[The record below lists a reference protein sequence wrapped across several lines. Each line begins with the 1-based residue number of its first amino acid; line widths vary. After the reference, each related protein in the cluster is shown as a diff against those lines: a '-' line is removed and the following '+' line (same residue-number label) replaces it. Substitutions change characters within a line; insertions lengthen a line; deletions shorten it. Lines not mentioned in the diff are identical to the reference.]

1 MSDPF
6 YVACYEGK
14 VDKIQQLIAEGSQP
28 TFEHVAVSCLQ
39 DCHEA
44 LKFLLTQVVTTDDK
58 LYGLIIKHISK
69 SNIAGVLIE
78 RVSVTDEIL
87 SIICEKGYFS
97 TFKVIYQKRATD
109 VKSALTETH
118 VNICTLRGHLDLFKV
133 LINIKPISN
142 QHLYH
147 VSVNKKELKTYTPE
161 KTTVSKYENGIFIL
175 PAKELIN
182 VSNYLPWPNTYYV
195 YQVEIFPDTKIA
207 LVNDKK
213 YWQASKFRLVNE
225 KTCDTMQ
232 EYYNRYF
239 IMDPNDHLGKWMQ
252 FETDVEYQTEM
263 LRQNGLLIEWIN
275 NPSIDQCK
283 IAIEQ
288 TPYAVCLIENVDVLE
303 EFIKSQKTKKA
314 YFYYKHGMPFKRY
327 KELFHK
333 D

>member
-14 VDKIQQLIAEGSQP
+14 LDKIKQLITEGSHP
-28 TFEHVAVSCLQ
+28 TFEHVAVCCLQ
-39 DCHEA
+39 DFHET
-44 LKFLLTQVVTTDDK
+44 LKFLLTQVVTTDDQ
-58 LYGLIIKHISK
+58 LYGLVIKHISK
-69 SNIAGVLIE
+69 SNVVGVLIE
-78 RVSVTDEIL
+78 RVTLTDEIL
-87 SIICEKGYFS
+87 STICEKGYLA
-97 TFKVIYQKRATD
+97 TFKVIYQKRTSDIKA
-109 VKSALTETH
+109 ALKEEH
-118 VNICTLRGHLDLFKV
+118 VIMSSLRGHLDLFKV
-133 LINIKPISN
+133 LINIKPISD

-147 VSVNKKELKTYTPE
+147 VSTDKKDCKIYTPE
-161 KTTVSKYENGIFIL
+161 KTTVSRYQDGIFIL

-213 YWQASKFRLVNE
+213 YWQASKFRLINE

-239 IMDPNDHLGKWMQ
+239 IMDPNAHMAKWFQ
-252 FETDVEYQTEM
+252 FETDVDYQTEM

-275 NPSIDQCK
+275 KPSIDQCK

-288 TPYAVCLIENVDVLE
+288 TPYAVCLIENLEVLE
-303 EFIKSQKTKKA
+303 DFIKSQKTKKA
-314 YFYYKHGMPFKRY
+314 YFYYKHGMPFKKY

-333 D
+333 